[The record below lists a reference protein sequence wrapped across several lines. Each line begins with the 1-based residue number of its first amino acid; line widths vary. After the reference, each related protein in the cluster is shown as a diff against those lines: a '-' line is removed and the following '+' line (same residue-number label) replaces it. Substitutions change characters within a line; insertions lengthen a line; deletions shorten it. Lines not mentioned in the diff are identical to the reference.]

1 MMNMLYLTDAKF
13 NDFDDVA
20 EISVVDGWRWQ
31 ISGDGTGY
39 LLSPDNVEYCNFNI
53 MNGMMQFEPDGDIT
67 TIPGLNLTQVQE
79 MGEQYMDE
87 VLFSEAEQ
95 ADLSTYLEDREEQAK
110 NRKKEIYESI
120 KGSITLSYDGHGNWE
135 TLVDTDKVKELSG
148 IETPAVLQ
156 GKDEGIKLFNRI
168 AETMMTNS
176 SLKDPCGY
184 MKKPDN
190 LYDCIYHEYESQYN
204 NALSAIDNGFMDGT
218 GYGVQGV
225 LNNLT
230 KTVRSDVTKQV
241 IPKGEKYGDLRFV
254 TPTDEQKGL
263 VKDMVKA
270 RLSLTLMYERKR
282 SYEAET
288 KQKAIQTLQTSCD
301 KLNHSIY
308 GEIQATKTAETPMT
322 M

>member
-1 MMNMLYLTDAKF
+1 MNMLYLTDAKLD
-13 NDFDDVA
+13 DFDAMA
-20 EISVVDGWRWQ
+20 EIPVVDGWRWQ

-39 LLSPDNVEYCNFNI
+39 LLSPDDTEYCKFSV
-53 MNGMMQFEPDGDIT
+53 MNGTIQFEPDGDVSVVS
-67 TIPGLNLTQVQE
+67 GLDLTKVQE

-95 ADLSTYLEDREEQAK
+95 ADLSTYLEDREEQTK
-110 NRKKEIYESI
+110 NRKKEIYAAI

-135 TLVDTDKVKELSG
+135 TYVDTDKVKELSG
-148 IETPAVLQ
+148 IETASVLQ
-156 GKDEGIKLFNRI
+156 GKDEGVKLFNRI

-218 GYGVQGV
+218 GYSVQSV
-225 LNNLT
+225 LENLP
-230 KTVRSDVTKQV
+230 KIVRSDVTKQIV
-241 IPKGEKYGDLRFV
+241 PKGEKYSDLRFV
-254 TPTDEQKGL
+254 TPTNEQKGL

-270 RLSLTLMYERKR
+270 RLGLTLIYEKKR

-288 KQKAIQTLQTSCD
+288 IEKATKTLQTSCD
-301 KLNHSIY
+301 KLNQAIY
-308 GEIQATKTAETPMT
+308 GGVQVTKTAETPMT